1 MRRLFLFVAVLCASA
16 CGVPVEA
23 EPEVIMLEMDPP
35 PEIEQPLLED
45 LASVSIYL
53 VRDESLVHATRDLP
67 APAEPDVI
75 LASLF
80 EGLTD
85 PERRADLRT
94 SIPPGSQVLDITEDG
109 SVLRLNLSRDF
120 AAVGGEEEIQA
131 VAQVVLTATS
141 IEGVELVAFE
151 LEGVPTDVPV
161 ANGALSVEPVGSHDY
176 VELLGP

>member
-1 MRRLFLFVAVLCASA
+1 MKRLLTCVTLAFVTA

-23 EPEVIMLEMDPP
+23 EPEEIVLDVEPP
-35 PEIEQPLLED
+35 PQIEEPVRED

-53 VRDESLVHATRDLP
+53 VRDDSLVHATRDLP
-67 APAEPDVI
+67 APARPDAI

-80 EGLTD
+80 EGVTD

-94 SIPPGSQVLDITEDG
+94 SIPPGSEVLEVREDG
-109 SVLRLNLSRDF
+109 PVLRLDLSRDF
-120 AAVGGEEEIQA
+120 AAVGGEEEIHA
-131 VAQVVLTATS
+131 VAQIVLTATS

-161 ANGALSVEPVGSHDY
+161 ASGALSVEPVGPDDY
-176 VELLGP
+176 LELLGP